1 MSGGSALVSMM
12 KPAYF
17 GKRTD
22 FPHLR
27 RLHGPAL
34 RRILPKRNVASRTM
48 VIIKIRNQMAPE
60 RNLIQDDDMV
70 EAFSADRADQPFNLW
85 ALPGRSESGENLA
98 DVQAFDQRPKCCTID
113 AVAVPEQ
120 VPRRFVPREGL
131 HDLGCGPLGSGML
144 GDIEMN
150 DAPAIMSQNKK
161 NVQDPESN
169 GGDHEEV
176 HRHQLPDVVL

>member
-1 MSGGSALVSMM
+1 
-12 KPAYF
+12 
-17 GKRTD
+17 
-22 FPHLR
+22 
-27 RLHGPAL
+27 
-34 RRILPKRNVASRTM
+34 M

-60 RNLIQDDDMV
+60 RNLIQDDDVV
-70 EAFSADRADQPFNLW
+70 EAFSADRADQPFNIG

-98 DVQAFDQRPKCCTID
+98 DVQAFDQRPECGAID

-120 VPRRFVPREGL
+120 EPGCLVPREGL
-131 HDLGCGPLGSGML
+131 HDPGCGPLGGGMP

-169 GGDHEEV
+169 GGHDEEV
-176 HRHQLPDVVL
+176 YGHQLIDVIFEKCPPWL

>member
-1 MSGGSALVSMM
+1 M

-17 GKRTD
+17 GKRKD
-22 FPHLR
+22 LSHLR
-27 RLHGPAL
+27 RMRSPAI
-34 RRILPKRNVASRTM
+34 RRILPERKVASRTV

-60 RNLIQDDDMV
+60 RNLIQDDDVV
-70 EAFSADRADQPFNLW
+70 EAFSADRADQPFDVRP
-85 ALPGRSESGENLA
+85 LPGRSESGENLA
-98 DVQAFDQRPKCCTID
+98 DVQAFDQRPECYAID

-120 VPRRFVPREGL
+120 EPRRLVPREGL
-131 HDLGCGPLGSGML
+131 HDLGCGPLGGGML

-169 GGDHEEV
+169 GGYHEEV
-176 HRHQLPDVVL
+176 HGHQLIDVIFEKRPPWL